1 MKKKT
6 DSPGVFIPPPIIYL
20 LIFLSSFL
28 LQRALPIKLSVSYD
42 LTLSVGIIFII
53 SSIAVL
59 IAAIGLF
66 IKSKNTLITIK
77 PANSL
82 QTAGIYSFTR
92 NPMYL
97 GLMLLYTGIAMII
110 VNWWAL
116 ILLPELVLIVTY
128 FIIKPEERYLER
140 SFGLLYL
147 QYKREVRRWI

>member
-28 LQRALPIKLSVSYD
+28 LQRALPIKLSVSYY

-82 QTAGIYSFTR
+82 QTTGIYSFTR

-147 QYKREVRRWI
+147 QYKREVRQWI

>member
-28 LQRALPIKLSVSYD
+28 LQRAVPIKPSVNYY

-82 QTAGIYSFTR
+82 QTTGIYSFTR

-116 ILLPELVLIVTY
+116 ILLPALVLIVTY

>member
-28 LQRALPIKLSVSYD
+28 LQRALPIKLSVSYY
-42 LTLSVGIIFII
+42 LTLSVGIICII

-66 IKSKNTLITIK
+66 IKSKNTLITIR

-147 QYKREVRRWI
+147 QYKREVRQWI